1 MYQQQQQ
8 QYEQQQRQYE
18 QQQNGNYYNNYWNGS
33 YYNSCSWYDFKCK
46 YNAKKYQAMYQNQ
59 NGQQQQGGGQGDNN
73 NNMVRAVIPGWY
85 YLFGGQIEMED
96 DRQREE
102 MGMTSESEEGGMKFV
117 YACSILLFTAL
128 TIFGLYTMYTGK
140 ERMGLIFALVTF
152 GIFTLMNLLTTVQGT
167 IETDNRFFEDS
178 VYGWFGQWAVLT
190 AYTDFWMICHCFF
203 FALLLGVLKVLDMRA
218 KRDVENEELESYDH
232 YQEDMKIEQNSSP
245 DRIED
250 GYVHAEIN

>member
-18 QQQNGNYYNNYWNGS
+18 QQQNGNYNNNYWAGS

-59 NGQQQQGGGQGDNN
+59 NGQQQGGGGQGDNN
-73 NNMVRAVIPGWY
+73 IVRAVIPGWY

-96 DRQREE
+96 DRQRQE

-117 YACSILLFTAL
+117 YACSIILFTAL
-128 TIFGLYTMYTGK
+128 TIFGLYSMYTGK

-178 VYGWFGQWAVLT
+178 IYGWFGQWAVLT

-218 KRDVENEELESYDH
+218 KRDVEKEELDSYDH

>member
-1 MYQQQQQ
+1 
-8 QYEQQQRQYE
+8 
-18 QQQNGNYYNNYWNGS
+18 
-33 YYNSCSWYDFKCK
+33 
-46 YNAKKYQAMYQNQ
+46 
-59 NGQQQQGGGQGDNN
+59 
-73 NNMVRAVIPGWY
+73 
-85 YLFGGQIEMED
+85 
-96 DRQREE
+96 
-102 MGMTSESEEGGMKFV
+102 
-117 YACSILLFTAL
+117 
-128 TIFGLYTMYTGK
+128 
-140 ERMGLIFALVTF
+140 MGLIFALVTF

-178 VYGWFGQWAVLT
+178 IYGWFGQWAVLT

-218 KRDVENEELESYDH
+218 KRDVEKEELDSYDH